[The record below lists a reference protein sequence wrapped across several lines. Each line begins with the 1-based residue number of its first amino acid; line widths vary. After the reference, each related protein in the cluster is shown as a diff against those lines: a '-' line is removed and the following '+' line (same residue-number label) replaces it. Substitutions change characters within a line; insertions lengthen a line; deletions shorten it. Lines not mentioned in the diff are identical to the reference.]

1 LASVAVSN
9 ISQIATNG
17 GPLTISGFPA
27 VLYRIASGQT
37 PGDTLTL
44 TNPGGLRQVYSVVGP
59 VSNDLDVAAVDA
71 DVVLTIIGNTAATIG
86 QFDVWVMG
94 TQNR

>member
-1 LASVAVSN
+1 MASVATSN

-37 PGDTLTL
+37 PGDTIAL
-44 TNPGGLRQVYSVVGP
+44 TNPGGLRTVYSAIGD
-59 VSNDLDVAAVDA
+59 VSNNLDVAAPSGSVT
-71 DVVLTIIGNTAATIG
+71 LTITGGTTTVG
-86 QFDVWVMG
+86 QFDILIFG
-94 TQNR
+94 SQSR

>member
-1 LASVAVSN
+1 MASVATSN

-44 TNPGGLRQVYSVVGP
+44 TNPGGLRQVYSAIGP
-59 VSNDLDVAAVDA
+59 VTNDLSVTSPDA
-71 DVVLTIIGNTAATIG
+71 DVVLTILGNSAATIG
-86 QFDVWVMG
+86 QFDVLVFG
-94 TQNR
+94 SQSR